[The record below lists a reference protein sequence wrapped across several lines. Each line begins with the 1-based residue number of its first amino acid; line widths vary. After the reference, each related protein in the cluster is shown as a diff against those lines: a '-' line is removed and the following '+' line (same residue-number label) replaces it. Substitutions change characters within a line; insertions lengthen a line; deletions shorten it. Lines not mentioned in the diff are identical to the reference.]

1 MAIVTK
7 TRDQIDRMRKAGR
20 LVHEALR
27 RCREAIKPGMTTGQL
42 DAIAEQVIQEN
53 PGAVGLFKWYPTY
66 KSTDPD
72 VFPAVTC
79 ISVNDI
85 VVHGIPGPRVLNEG
99 DLVSIDFGV
108 RLDGWCGDSATTL
121 MVGKVTQEHQR
132 LCEVTQ
138 HVLQIAIENIRP
150 HRRWS
155 QIASQM
161 QRYAQ
166 QAGMGVIRDFVG
178 HGIGRTMHED
188 PKVPNFAARD
198 QGDFELRQGMVLA
211 VEPMCTLGTDK
222 VKILPDKWTV
232 VTADGKFAAHY
243 EHTIAVTERGA
254 EVLTDGN

>member
-1 MAIVTK
+1 MARPGVT
-7 TRDQIDRMRKAGR
+7 TAEIDAVAEKM
-20 LVHEALR
+20 
-27 RCREAIKPGMTTGQL
+27 
-42 DAIAEQVIQEN
+42 IAEN
-53 PGAVGLFKWYPTY
+53 PGSVGLFKWYPTY
-66 KSTDPD
+66 RPNDPD

-85 VVHGIPGPRVLNEG
+85 VVHGIPGPYVLKEG

-108 RLDGWCGDSATTL
+108 RLNGWCGDSATTV
-121 MVGKVTQEHQR
+121 MVGKVSAESR
-132 LCEVTQ
+132 KLCEVTK

-155 QIASQM
+155 TIASQM
-161 QRYAQ
+161 QRYAE

-178 HGIGRTMHED
+178 HGIGQSMHED

-198 QGDFELRQGMVLA
+198 QSDFELLPGMVLA
-211 VEPMCTLGTDK
+211 VEPMCTLGTSK

-232 VTADGKFAAHY
+232 VTADGKGSAHY
-243 EHTIAVTERGA
+243 EHTIAVTDTGS